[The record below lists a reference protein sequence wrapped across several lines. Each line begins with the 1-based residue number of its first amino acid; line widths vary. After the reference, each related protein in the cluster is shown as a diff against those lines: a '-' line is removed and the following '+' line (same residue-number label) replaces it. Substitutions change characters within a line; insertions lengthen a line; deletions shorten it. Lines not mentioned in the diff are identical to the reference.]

1 MLMSSETVAE
11 VYATRLILL
20 EDPECAAQDLYDM
33 CVVAFQSPMASYDKK
48 EATKLFAE
56 NVMKY
61 ISEHDMIYAEKI
73 LEVYMSL
80 LLVDMTKTVE
90 KP

>member
-1 MLMSSETVAE
+1 MSSETVAE

-33 CVVAFQSPMASYDKK
+33 CVVSFQSPKTSYDER

-73 LEVYMSL
+73 LETYMSL

>member
-1 MLMSSETVAE
+1 MSSETVAE

-33 CVVAFQSPMASYDKK
+33 CVVSFQSPKASYDER

-73 LEVYMSL
+73 LETYMSL
-80 LLVDMTKTVE
+80 LLVDMTKTAE

>member
-33 CVVAFQSPMASYDKK
+33 CVVSFQSPKASYDER

-73 LEVYMSL
+73 LETYMSL
-80 LLVDMTKTVE
+80 LLVDMTKTAE